1 LYSNQANFS
10 DARASSPTGFSQLQK
25 IGGLHRQEKTASW
38 EVFFFTIMDIPVGG
52 DTRSDSDGQRLTPLN
67 MESVMIPSLN
77 ASVSALH
84 AFEQKLGVTAAN
96 IANVNTDGYKKYRA
110 VFQEGQYGAV
120 EVTAQRAETGVP
132 LGRPEEGEPPA
143 QKTSNVALEEEFP
156 ELITSVYGFKA
167 NLKAL
172 KAQDEMLGHLLDT
185 VV

>member
-1 LYSNQANFS
+1 
-10 DARASSPTGFSQLQK
+10 
-25 IGGLHRQEKTASW
+25 
-38 EVFFFTIMDIPVGG
+38 
-52 DTRSDSDGQRLTPLN
+52 
-67 MESVMIPSLN
+67 MIPSLN
-77 ASVSALH
+77 ATVSALH

-110 VFQEGQYGAV
+110 IFQEGQSGAV
-120 EVTAQRAETGVP
+120 EVTAQRDETGIP
-132 LGRPEEGEPPA
+132 RGRPEEGEPLAPTA
-143 QKTSNVALEEEFP
+143 SNVALEVELP